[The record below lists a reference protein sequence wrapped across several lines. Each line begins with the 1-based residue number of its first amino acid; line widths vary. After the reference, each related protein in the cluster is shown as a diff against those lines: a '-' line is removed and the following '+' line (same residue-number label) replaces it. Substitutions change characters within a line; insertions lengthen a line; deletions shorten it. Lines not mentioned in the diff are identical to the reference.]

1 MNPHH
6 QVHLSREELV
16 SLYVALARHESE
28 LDETQTK
35 VLERLA
41 AMLYSHL
48 SVSEMEGIESYYDGL
63 GSTSQGSCN

>member
-1 MNPHH
+1 MIPHH
-6 QVHLSREELV
+6 EIHLSREELV
-16 SLYVALARHESE
+16 SLYVALARHEAD

-41 AMLYSHL
+41 TMLYTHL

-63 GSTSQGSCN
+63 ASTR